1 MMLVSKK
8 VLIEIFEDT
17 IYHDFIENHRKER
30 NWSYTAC
37 IKNLLF
43 ERIDALI
50 LIEQSIVSNTPG
62 IVESE
67 PIPEIKEEKKDMLKN
82 LNRIRK

>member
-1 MMLVSKK
+1 MSKK

-17 IYHDFIENHRKER
+17 IYHDFIEKHRKER

-43 ERIDALI
+43 ERIDALMLLEQGVASKI
-50 LIEQSIVSNTPG
+50 PLIIENET
-62 IVESE
+62 
-67 PIPEIKEEKKDMLKN
+67 IPEVKEKKKDMLKN
-82 LNRIRK
+82 LNRLKK